1 MGLFILFFPTIICF
15 ILALDHGRNI
25 SLIATHLI
33 IYYVILNINNLKLK
47 LLEQKIYKNI
57 NKSILL
63 ILFFFFYLFLWKLDQ
78 NAGFA
83 FQGKE
88 TTIFKSSLFAEFIK
102 LIKLIYFYID
112 LYFIELPEIKL

>member
-1 MGLFILFFPTIICF
+1 MGPFILFFPTIICF

-25 SLIATHLI
+25 SLVATHLI
-33 IYYVILNINNLKLK
+33 IYFVILKFNKAKLK
-47 LLEQKIYKNI
+47 KLEKEIYNNI
-57 NKSILL
+57 NKFTLL
-63 ILFFFFYLFLWKLDQ
+63 ILFLFFYLFLWKLDQ
-78 NAGFA
+78 GAGFA

-112 LYFIELPEIKL
+112 LYLIELPEIKL